1 MKKLLLAASL
11 LVSVLAISQTKI
23 LTSAQIKRAADIVAS
38 DINFKSIESELI
50 VLINAYRLSLN
61 LDTLVFDSNVQK
73 AAKFQVDYNI
83 SINTLTHSNL
93 GSMNGVLDRVE
104 KFTLTRSRTAGEVLA
119 NMSPLFSSGYD
130 QTIAEFIFAMW
141 KKSPGHNTILISPR
155 MKSIGVSVG
164 RKNNKSGAIYA
175 GAVLNSL

>member
-11 LVSVLAISQTKI
+11 LVSSLAFSQPKQ
-23 LTSAQIKRAADIVAS
+23 LTSAQIERAASIVKS
-38 DINFKSIESELI
+38 NIDFKAIESELI

-61 LDTLVFDSNVQK
+61 LDTLIFDSNVQK

-83 SINTLTHSNL
+83 SINKLTHDNL
-93 GSMNGVLDRVE
+93 GSMYGVLDRVE
-104 KFTLTRSRTAGEVLA
+104 KFTLVRPSTAGEVLA

-130 QTIAEFIFAMW
+130 QTIAEFIFTMW
-141 KKSPGHNTILISPR
+141 KNSPGHNKILVSPK
-155 MKSIGVSVG
+155 MKTIGVSVS
-164 RKNNKSGAIYA
+164 RKDNKSGAIFA